1 MPKIVDWDARRD
13 EILAATWRVIARDGI
28 ARATIRAIA
37 READCS
43 RGILAHYFDDKADIL
58 GSALL
63 LSHRR
68 VVTRMEARAAGLTGL
83 AALRV
88 IMLEALPLDSER
100 DLEAQIE
107 ISFWGRALGNPA
119 LRQLQHTEFDRF
131 TERLRGHLVEAEK
144 DGELREGVDIALA
157 AHQLLVLIDGLSA
170 ERVLYP
176 DRVTP
181 DRQQEML
188 DDLLGRLRPCRN
200 PRHVLPRFRAPAR
213 VPLPAARH
221 SGIWRAKDEHHEQA
235 GPGWG
240 HCRDRRCDGRG
251 QRGPGRGGVGGAAQ
265 ATRRTAR
272 FTVASS
278 RRSTATT

>member
-13 EILAATWRVIARDGI
+13 EILSATWRVIARDGI

-37 READCS
+37 REAGCS

-63 LSHRR
+63 MSHRR
-68 VVTRMEARAAGLTGL
+68 VVARMEAGTAGLAGL

-88 IMLEALPLDSER
+88 IMIEALPLDEQR

-119 LRQLQHTEFDRF
+119 LRELQHAEFDRF
-131 TERLRGHLVEAEK
+131 AERLRGHLAEAEK
-144 DGELREGVDIALA
+144 AGELRDGVDIALA

-176 DRVTP
+176 DRVSP
-181 DRQQEML
+181 ARQQEML
-188 DDLLGRLRPCRN
+188 DELLGRLR
-200 PRHVLPRFRAPAR
+200 L
-213 VPLPAARH
+213 
-221 SGIWRAKDEHHEQA
+221 
-235 GPGWG
+235 
-240 HCRDRRCDGRG
+240 
-251 QRGPGRGGVGGAAQ
+251 
-265 ATRRTAR
+265 
-272 FTVASS
+272 
-278 RRSTATT
+278 

>member
-107 ISFWGRALGNPA
+107 ISFW
-119 LRQLQHTEFDRF
+119 
-131 TERLRGHLVEAEK
+131 
-144 DGELREGVDIALA
+144 
-157 AHQLLVLIDGLSA
+157 
-170 ERVLYP
+170 
-176 DRVTP
+176 
-181 DRQQEML
+181 
-188 DDLLGRLRPCRN
+188 
-200 PRHVLPRFRAPAR
+200 
-213 VPLPAARH
+213 AAR
-221 SGIWRAKDEHHEQA
+221 W
-235 GPGWG
+235 
-240 HCRDRRCDGRG
+240 
-251 QRGPGRGGVGGAAQ
+251 
-265 ATRRTAR
+265 ATRRCASCSTR
-272 FTVASS
+272 SSTVSPSGCAGTWSRRRRTASS
-278 RRSTATT
+278 ARAWTSRWPRTSYSC